1 MKFKVIFIAVVMAL
15 FVINSSAIGA
25 EAQPDPAKD
34 IGSQVLSI
42 AKKSVR
48 EIKSTVKKLLWI
60 KSIDDIDWA
69 ATAPIIVSVLALG
82 ISASYGRSSRR
93 SANAAKRSAT
103 SAERSSWAAEDSA
116 KSAKDTNHYSRL
128 EALIA
133 ISKSYKDSI
142 ERLNKA
148 IDGSN
153 DDKQLAEREKYV
165 QYSDVLSKE
174 IEKYYSDII
183 KDNST
188 QNSK

>member
-1 MKFKVIFIAVVMAL
+1 MKLKIVFIAAVMAL
-15 FVINSSAIGA
+15 SVISSSATGA
-25 EAQPDPAKD
+25 VVQTDPAKD

-48 EIKSTVKKLLWI
+48 EIKSTAKNLFRI
-60 KSIDDIDWA
+60 KSIDDIDWT

-82 ISASYGRSSRR
+82 ISTTYRRSSRR
-93 SANAAKRSAT
+93 SANAAEKSST

-116 KSAKDTNHYSRL
+116 KAAKDTNHYSRL
-128 EALIA
+128 DALIA
-133 ISKSYKDSI
+133 LKKSYEETI

-148 IDGSN
+148 LEGRN
-153 DDKQLAEREKYV
+153 DDKQLADKEKYS

-174 IEKYYSDII
+174 IEKYYADVL
-183 KDNST
+183 KDNTT